1 MACLIALS
9 TREVVVSNLSAIVIT
24 GITITDDFEKEEVV
38 LPDEEKNLTSEANL
52 AYGKTATVSNY
63 KEGSTNYSV
72 ITDGVC
78 SVSDEIKQAFSE
90 FKKKT
95 GTKLTG
101 ILLDYGQSLEFSLK
115 EFADKVYHTSELSK
129 DTIAEKMIKENI

>member
-1 MACLIALS
+1 MVLAES
-9 TREVVVSNLSAIVIT
+9 K
-24 GITITDDFEKEEVV
+24 GFEK
-38 LPDEEKNLTSEANL
+38 PDI
-52 AYGKTATVSNY
+52 VF
-63 KEGSTNYSV
+63 

-115 EFADKVYHTSELSK
+115 EFADKVYRTSELSK